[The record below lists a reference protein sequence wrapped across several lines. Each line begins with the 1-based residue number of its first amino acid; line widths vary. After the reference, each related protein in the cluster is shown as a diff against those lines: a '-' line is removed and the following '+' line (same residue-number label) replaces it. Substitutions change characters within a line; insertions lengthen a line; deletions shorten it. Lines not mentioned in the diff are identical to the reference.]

1 MQLTVDLICAGLIGV
16 PAAIALASGPK
27 DAVTRAILIAL
38 VAIAAVLIA
47 AIPIEE
53 LEDLL
58 QRFHL
63 VLIFAIAAGAL
74 AIGAAIRLPNRVLG
88 SLMLVGGL
96 MLAARA
102 LEVLGGWA
110 IV

>member
-1 MQLTVDLICAGLIGV
+1 MQLTIDLVCAGLIGV
-16 PAAIALASGPK
+16 PAVIALSSGPK
-27 DAVTRAILIAL
+27 DTVTRAILIAL
-38 VAIAAVLIA
+38 AVIAALLIA

-58 QRFHL
+58 RRFHL
-63 VLIFAIAAGAL
+63 VLILALAAGAL
-74 AIGAAIRLPNRVLG
+74 AVGAIIRLPNRVLG
-88 SLMLVGGL
+88 SLMVVGGL